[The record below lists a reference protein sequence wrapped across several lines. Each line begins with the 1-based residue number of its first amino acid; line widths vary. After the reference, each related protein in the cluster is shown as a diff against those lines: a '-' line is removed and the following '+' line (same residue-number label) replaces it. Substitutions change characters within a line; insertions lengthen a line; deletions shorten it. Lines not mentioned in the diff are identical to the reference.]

1 MSAARW
7 CAAALLL
14 LCAPAAH
21 AGDDLSALGVRVER
35 LAGPVLTLPIEMPP
49 AARPAD
55 ALPDGQPGLGRRDI
69 AAAWLTGPTGRY
81 GHGVLGDAVEAG
93 GLRAV
98 MADGRVLAYRL
109 APDSVFEDLQ
119 PRLADLDG
127 DGRDEILVVRA
138 YLSAGAALAVF
149 SVRGGE
155 LVLRAETAPI
165 GIPNRWLN
173 PIGVGDFDGDGA
185 PEAAYVE
192 TPHIGGIL
200 RVVAL
205 RGGRL
210 VEEATAHG
218 VSNHAMGSRALGLSA
233 VLDLDGNGSD
243 DIVLPTAGRGDVRL
257 ISLAGGTA
265 RDLAVIRHGAAITT
279 DFAVHDRDGN
289 GRPDIAYGL
298 ADGTHI
304 VLWR

>member
-1 MSAARW
+1 MTS
-7 CAAALLL
+7 
-14 LCAPAAH
+14 PP
-21 AGDDLSALGVRVER
+21 VE
-35 LAGPVLTLPIEMPP
+35 
-49 AARPAD
+49 RPAD
-55 ALPDGQPGLGRRDI
+55 ALPDGQPALGQRDI
-69 AAAWLTGPTGRY
+69 AQAWLVGPTTRY

-98 MADGRVLAYRL
+98 MADGRVLDHRL
-109 APDSVFEDLQ
+109 GPDSVFEDLQ

-149 SVRGGE
+149 SIRDGR

-173 PIGVGDFDGDGA
+173 PVGVGDVDGDGEV
-185 PEAAYVE
+185 EAAYVE

-205 RGGRL
+205 RGDRL
-210 VEEATAHG
+210 VEEATVHG
-218 VSNHAMGSRALGLSA
+218 VSNHAIGSRALGLSA
-233 VLDLDGNGSD
+233 VLDLDGDGSD
-243 DIVLPTAGRGDVRL
+243 DILLPTAARRGVRF
-257 ISLAGGTA
+257 ISLAGGA
-265 RDLAVIRHGAAITT
+265 VRDLAAIRHGAAITT
-279 DFAVHDRDGN
+279 DFAVEDRDGN
-289 GRPDIAYGL
+289 HRPDVAYGL